1 MLYAYFG
8 PETTLPVASVLVGVI
23 GFFLTIGRV
32 ATSGVRQ
39 WFRSRVEKVKNYR
52 LR

>member
-1 MLYAYFG
+1 L
-8 PETTLPVASVLVGVI
+8 GVI

-32 ATSGVRQ
+32 AASGARH
-39 WFRSRVEKVKNYR
+39 WFRPRVEKVKNYR